1 MLKIVTSLFLA
12 LMGVSLAFAGDLPVL
27 SLPEGT
33 SAVAL
38 SVLNSGETDLSGVAV
53 TLDRSTLPA
62 WLAVQETLQAVDAP
76 KGTKAPERL
85 SLTFRVTGAP
95 RNAEAAVP
103 FTLKDNKGSAWSYTL
118 KVRASA
124 KLPAQNA
131 LFENSPNPFN
141 PTTTLRFALRE
152 TGPVNLA
159 VYNSLGQKVRVL
171 VDAPRNAGEHA
182 VMWDG
187 RDDAG
192 RSVSSGVYFARMQA
206 GNYSKTQKML
216 YAR

>member
-1 MLKIVTSLFLA
+1 MLKLVIPLLLA
-12 LMGVSLAFAGDLPVL
+12 LMGANFSFAGDLPVL

-38 SVLNSGETDLSGVAV
+38 SVLNSGETDLSRVAV
-53 TLDRSTLPA
+53 TVDRSSLPS
-62 WLAVQETLQAVDAP
+62 WLAVQETVQSVDAP
-76 KGTKAPERL
+76 KGTKAPDRL

-103 FTLKDNKGSAWSYTL
+103 FTLKDSKGNAWSYTL
-118 KVRASA
+118 TVRASA
-124 KLPAQNA
+124 KLPTQNA

-141 PTTTLRFALRE
+141 PTTTLRFALME
-152 TGPVNLA
+152 TGRVNLA
-159 VYNSLGQKVRVL
+159 VYNSLGQKVRIL

-192 RSVSSGVYFARMQA
+192 RAVSSGVYFARMQA
-206 GNYSKTQKML
+206 GNYSKTQKKL